1 MDDAPRVFL
10 ETFGCQMNRAD
21 SQTAMALLKEAGY
34 QAVDDPLQADLVI
47 YNTCAVRDH
56 AEARVRGRLDGWK
69 NRKRPGQVIA
79 VLGCM
84 AQRLGQDL
92 GDTYPWVD
100 IALGSDHMACL
111 PGAVEA
117 ARAGERR
124 LCFDATD
131 DPDAERPA
139 HHEGINAWIPVMRGC
154 DHRCSYCIVPTTRG
168 PERSRDPQTIQR
180 EVAAALANGQV
191 QITLLGQ
198 TVDAYGRDLQ
208 PPSRLADL
216 LRLLHPL
223 PGLRRLRFVTSHPQ
237 HVDDD
242 LLHCVSG
249 LPKVARHLHI
259 PAQSGSDRILERMAR
274 NYSRATYLDLVER
287 ARRIIPGVELLSDFI
302 VGFPGESDD
311 DFQATV
317 SLMETVGFDGAFVFM
332 YSPRPGTP
340 AADLEDDVPAAVKRR
355 RCNHL
360 IGLQLA
366 HQQELHQALI
376 DQTLEILIEGP
387 SSGNPSRWQGR
398 SLGNR
403 LVMVP
408 RDLIPAAQPGDLL
421 PVVITA
427 ATNLTLLG
435 RPA

>member
-1 MDDAPRVFL
+1 
-10 ETFGCQMNRAD
+10 MNRAD
-21 SQTAMALLKEAGY
+21 SQTALALLSAAGY
-34 QAVDDPLQADLVI
+34 RRIDDPLSADVVI

-56 AEARVRGRLDGWK
+56 AEARVRGRLDSWK

-84 AQRLGQDL
+84 AQRLGDEL
-92 GDTYPWVD
+92 GATYPWVD

-111 PGAVEA
+111 PGAVAA
-117 ARAGERR
+117 ARAGDR
-124 LCFDATD
+124 LLRFDAAD
-131 DPDAERPA
+131 DPDVERPA
-139 HHEGINAWIPVMRGC
+139 RHEGINAWIPVMRGC

-168 PERSRDPQTIQR
+168 PERSRHPDTIQR
-180 EVAAALANGQV
+180 EVAAALEGGQV

-198 TVDAYGRDLQ
+198 TVDAYGRDLD
-208 PPSRLADL
+208 PPCTLADL

-242 LLHCVSG
+242 LLGCVAE
-249 LPKVARHLHI
+249 LPKLARHLHI
-259 PAQSGSDRILERMAR
+259 PAQSGSDRVLERMAR
-274 NYSRATYLDLVER
+274 GYTRAAYLDLVSR
-287 ARRIIPGVELLSDFI
+287 ARRIIPAVELLSDFI

-317 SLMETVGFDGAFVFM
+317 SLMEDVGFDGAFVFM

-340 AADLEDDVPAAVKRR
+340 AADLEDDVPAATKRR

-366 HQQELHQALI
+366 HQERMHRALI
-376 DQTLEILIEGP
+376 DQTLDILIEGP

-398 SLGNR
+398 SPGNR

-408 RDLIPAAQPGDLL
+408 RELIPAAQPGDLL